1 VFFLPIHAYKTPL
14 ATEITGLSIGTD
26 KFKTNRISLSFL
38 LPLTKKDAAMAS
50 LLSRLLSR
58 STGAYPTPVD
68 LHRKLLSLY
77 GAVFS
82 SGVLKLGDCQLL
94 NISITTIA
102 DRFALENEPLA
113 QEATDFL
120 CDALFHPNI
129 TDGAFVKEDLEICRR
144 LLIETMESTIN
155 DKRKY
160 AISKMYASMCKDEPF
175 GVEIG
180 GDIETVQSISG
191 KQIVDFWQKMLTSAP
206 VIVTV
211 VGNQSPEPIYQKVTE
226 HFNAYQ
232 RNPQSISP
240 SFAYQEPSQVQNVEE
255 TMQLTQGKLVMG
267 FRSTIS
273 TLNENNMALRMM
285 CDIFGGAP
293 YSKLFTVVRE
303 KMSLCYYCAARLQ
316 SQKGFICVDSGVD
329 ESNIEATK
337 QGIIDQLTA
346 MQQGDFDDSVIEA
359 AKMSL
364 ADGARSVTDSQEAME
379 SWYLA
384 RLFDKELLSPDEF
397 IQNLQTINKEQISAA
412 AATVKLDTVYIL
424 KGKEEAK

>member
-1 VFFLPIHAYKTPL
+1 
-14 ATEITGLSIGTD
+14 
-26 KFKTNRISLSFL
+26 
-38 LPLTKKDAAMAS
+38 
-50 LLSRLLSR
+50 
-58 STGAYPTPVD
+58 
-68 LHRKLLSLY
+68 
-77 GAVFS
+77 
-82 SGVLKLGDCQLL
+82 
-94 NISITTIA
+94 
-102 DRFALENEPLA
+102 
-113 QEATDFL
+113 
-120 CDALFHPNI
+120 
-129 TDGAFVKEDLEICRR
+129 
-144 LLIETMESTIN
+144 
-155 DKRKY
+155 
-160 AISKMYASMCKDEPF
+160 
-175 GVEIG
+175 
-180 GDIETVQSISG
+180 
-191 KQIVDFWQKMLTSAP
+191 
-206 VIVTV
+206 
-211 VGNQSPEPIYQKVTE
+211 
-226 HFNAYQ
+226 
-232 RNPQSISP
+232 
-240 SFAYQEPSQVQNVEE
+240 
-255 TMQLTQGKLVMG
+255 
-267 FRSTIS
+267 
-273 TLNENNMALRMM
+273 MALRMM

>member
-1 VFFLPIHAYKTPL
+1 V
-14 ATEITGLSIGTD
+14 E
-26 KFKTNRISLSFL
+26 
-38 LPLTKKDAAMAS
+38 
-50 LLSRLLSR
+50 
-58 STGAYPTPVD
+58 
-68 LHRKLLSLY
+68 
-77 GAVFS
+77 
-82 SGVLKLGDCQLL
+82 
-94 NISITTIA
+94 
-102 DRFALENEPLA
+102 
-113 QEATDFL
+113 
-120 CDALFHPNI
+120 
-129 TDGAFVKEDLEICRR
+129 EDLEICRR
-144 LLIETMESTIN
+144 LLIEAMEGTIN

-191 KQIVDFWQKMLTSAP
+191 KQIVDFWQQMLTSAP

-232 RNPQSISP
+232 RNPQPIFP
-240 SFAYQEPSQVQNVEE
+240 SFAYKEPSQVQNVEE

-285 CDIFGGAP
+285 CDIFGGSP

-397 IQNLQTINKEQISAA
+397 VQNLQTVNKEQISAA

>member
-1 VFFLPIHAYKTPL
+1 LHISTNRTTL
-14 ATEITGLSIGTD
+14 AKEITGLNICTD

-38 LPLTKKDAAMAS
+38 LPLTTEDAAKAS

-58 STGAYPTPVD
+58 STGSYPTPVE

-77 GAVFS
+77 GASFS

-113 QEATDFL
+113 NEAISFL
-120 CDALFHPNI
+120 CDALFHPHI
-129 TDGAFVKEDLEICRR
+129 VDGAFVEEDLEICRR
-144 LLIETMESTIN
+144 LLIEAMEGTIN

-160 AISKMYASMCKDEPF
+160 AISKMYAAMCENEPF

-180 GDIETVQSISG
+180 GNIETVKTITG
-191 KQIVDFWQKMLTSAP
+191 KQVAEFWQNMLTTAP
-206 VIVTV
+206 IVVTV
-211 VGNQSPEPIYQKVTE
+211 VGSQSPEPIYDKITKYFSD
-226 HFNAYQ
+226 FN
-232 RNPQSISP
+232 RSP
-240 SFAYQEPSQVQNVEE
+240 VALMPEFSFNKPDSVRKVEE
-255 TMQLTQGKLVMG
+255 ILPITQGKLVMG

-273 TLNENNMALRMM
+273 SMEEDNLPLRIM
-285 CDIFGGAP
+285 CDLFGGAP

-329 ESNIEATK
+329 NKNIEATQK
-337 QGIIDQLTA
+337 GILDQLDA
-346 MQQGDFDDSVIEA
+346 MQQGDFDDSVISA

-384 RLFDKELLSPDEF
+384 RLFDKYMLSPEEF
-397 IQNLQTINKEQISAA
+397 IENLDSVTKEQIVNAA
-412 AATVKLDTVYIL
+412 KTLTLDTIYTL
-424 KGKEEAK
+424 KGKEEAQ